1 MAMKQ
6 KGTDGG
12 MEAKAL
18 RMSVRPATKSDME
31 EAGMEEYGG
40 PMDLDE
46 QLRKVMKLS
55 GEAKNQAIEAM
66 VSVLCALKDEGS
78 EE

>member
-6 KGTDGG
+6 KGMDGG

-18 RMSVRPATKSDME
+18 RLSVRPATESDME
-31 EAGMEEYGG
+31 EAGMEEDGG

-46 QLRKVMKLS
+46 QLRKVMRLS
-55 GEAKNQAIEAM
+55 GESKNQAIEAM